1 MRNEW
6 KTVHDSFGPQPSI
19 ISCHTCA
26 SSCVK
31 IKMAGIKTSSNW
43 KGTEVQKV
51 LETLLQLTYH
61 LAKKVSI
68 KIMPNVSPTK
78 LQSAKMVA
86 FGSSKT
92 PIKAVVNSTSN
103 HFLANCWAAVNWKKT
118 TCNTMFTVNH
128 GSYQETPLHRSDV
141 RYNDFHFPPE
151 KLTAFLCAQ
160 SPHLC
165 QYPQPASPSK
175 DFWCQAMNVV
185 IRDLDLNRAD
195 P

>member
-1 MRNEW
+1 MNERLCMIRLGHNHRSYRATHALLPVSRSKW
-6 KTVHDSFGPQPSI
+6 QESKLHQIGRELRSKRSLKHSCSSLITWPKKFPSK
-19 ISCHTCA
+19 S
-26 SSCVK
+26 
-31 IKMAGIKTSSNW
+31 
-43 KGTEVQKV
+43 
-51 LETLLQLTYH
+51 
-61 LAKKVSI
+61 
-68 KIMPNVSPTK
+68 MPNVSPTK
-78 LQSAKMVA
+78 LQSAKMAA

-92 PIKAVVNSTSN
+92 PITAAVNSTSN